1 VYSATIQCIHIRP
14 IYKVLLYGT
23 TIEGI
28 PKQRADPQHTE
39 DQNNSLAL
47 SQLKKMEEKIRNSL
61 SQVSAPIN
69 LLYTLTRFIFT
80 FTSFYFQID
89 LYFSLYHIFDIH
101 LKSRLLSEVLPGQKL
116 FFEIYFFRDFLFLF
130 RNVAGSEKKP
140 LYSRRPIFYK
150 YLFST
155 IFFRD
160 RSDISPSYFLFHY
173 TFDRVFFLYYGF
185 HREGTGPEKRP

>member
-1 VYSATIQCIHIRP
+1 MYSATIQCIHIRP

-47 SQLKKMEEKIRNSL
+47 SQLKKMEEKKRNSL

-89 LYFSLYHIFDIH
+89 LYFSLYHTFDIY

-116 FFEIYFFRDFLFLF
+116 FFEIYFFRDFL
-130 RNVAGSEKKP
+130 
-140 LYSRRPIFYK
+140 
-150 YLFST
+150 
-155 IFFRD
+155 
-160 RSDISPSYFLFHY
+160 
-173 TFDRVFFLYYGF
+173 
-185 HREGTGPEKRP
+185 